1 MEHESGGKNM
11 EQLMNLLTEL
21 DDSIDWQNE
30 TSLISNQIL
39 DSFAIVSLIAELES
53 TFDIQIEAR
62 EMIPENFNSLAA
74 MHAMVSRLQN
84 E

>member
-1 MEHESGGKNM
+1 M

-74 MHAMVSRLQN
+74 MYAMVSRLQN

>member
-1 MEHESGGKNM
+1 MK
-11 EQLMNLLTEL
+11 QLMNLLTEL
-21 DDSIDWQNE
+21 DDSIDWQSE

-62 EMIPENFNSLAA
+62 EMIPENFNSLTA
-74 MHAMVSRLQN
+74 MHAMISRLQT

>member
-1 MEHESGGKNM
+1 M

-62 EMIPENFNSLAA
+62 EMIPENFNSLTA
-74 MHAMVSRLQN
+74 MHAMISRLQT

>member
-1 MEHESGGKNM
+1 M
-11 EQLMNLLTEL
+11 EQLMNLLIEL
-21 DDSIDWQNE
+21 DDSIDWENE

-62 EMIPENFNSLAA
+62 EMIPENFNSLTA
-74 MHAMVSRLQN
+74 MHAMISRLQT

>member
-1 MEHESGGKNM
+1 M

-62 EMIPENFNSLAA
+62 EMIPENFNSLVA
-74 MHAMVSRLQN
+74 MHAMVSRLQT